1 MAHLPRFFLVWLS
14 TVLLAACAGAPPP
27 DTRPWSVQTAE
38 RLEHSLTPDRVALA
52 PQQAAED
59 LERALRHYALADNQE
74 GQLRC
79 HLKLARLYLQ
89 LGAAENARPHVAD
102 ALRIAA
108 RLDDPSPRFQS
119 ALLEARLSNRRA
131 DYEAALD
138 AAVTPIEVATVLT
151 YLGRTDEAYR
161 AIRPHLEQAGEAA
174 ADYAFVLH
182 HYARQSR
189 DMEAARLTLELYKQS
204 DNPAGTAGALYLM
217 GRIAQEKQA
226 PAWARGYLERALA
239 VSRALEDNDSV
250 RRIETAL
257 EGL

>member
-1 MAHLPRFFLVWLS
+1 MAHLSRFILAWLS
-14 TVLLAACAGAPPP
+14 TALLAACAGAPP

-38 RLEHSLTPDRVALA
+38 RLEHSLTPERVALA
-52 PQQAAED
+52 PRQATED
-59 LERALRHYALADNQE
+59 LERALRRYALADHQE

-79 HLKLARLYLQ
+79 HLRLARLYLRS
-89 LGAAENARPHVAD
+89 GAAADARPHVAD
-102 ALRIAA
+102 ASRIAA
-108 RLDDPSPRFQS
+108 RLGDPDARFQS

-131 DYEAALD
+131 DYEAAL
-138 AAVTPIEVATVLT
+138 AAAAAPIQVATVLT

-174 ADYAFVLH
+174 ADYAFVLY
-182 HYARQSR
+182 HYARLSR
-189 DMEAARLTLELYKQS
+189 DMETARRALELYKQS
-204 DNPAGTAGALYLM
+204 DNPAGTAGALFLM

-226 PAWARGYLERALA
+226 PALARGYLERALA
-239 VSRALEDNDSV
+239 VSRALKDDDSI